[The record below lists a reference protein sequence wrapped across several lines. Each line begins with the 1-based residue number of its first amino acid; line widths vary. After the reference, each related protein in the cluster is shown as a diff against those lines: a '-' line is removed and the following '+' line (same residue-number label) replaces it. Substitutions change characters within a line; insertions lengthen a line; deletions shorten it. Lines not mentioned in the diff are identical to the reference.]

1 MFVNPI
7 MRKLAPLIIFKWIQ
21 FTERTV
27 AVETT
32 IRHEALLAK
41 QNGEVMA
48 KMSLLS
54 LSGAFLSK
62 QRLWSTGR
70 GVVLHPDRVLVK
82 TSTDNSRWQTER
94 CSDDRNSRSLYTSKV
109 I

>member
-1 MFVNPI
+1 
-7 MRKLAPLIIFKWIQ
+7 MRKVAPLEWIQ
-21 FTERTV
+21 FSERTV

-32 IRHEALLAK
+32 IRHKALLAK

-54 LSGAFLSK
+54 LSGSVLIK
-62 QRLWSTGR
+62 TTLMKHLQRHI
-70 GVVLHPDRVLVK
+70 VVHPDRVLVK
-82 TSTDNSRWQTER
+82 TSTDMTIVAGRRRDAQTIEFL
-94 CSDDRNSRSLYTSKV
+94 SLYTSKV

>member
-1 MFVNPI
+1 MQKV
-7 MRKLAPLIIFKWIQ
+7 APLIIFKSIQ
-21 FTERTV
+21 FSERTV

-48 KMSLLS
+48 KI
-54 LSGAFLSK
+54 
-62 QRLWSTGR
+62 
-70 GVVLHPDRVLVK
+70 
-82 TSTDNSRWQTER
+82 
-94 CSDDRNSRSLYTSKV
+94 DRNSWSLYTSKV